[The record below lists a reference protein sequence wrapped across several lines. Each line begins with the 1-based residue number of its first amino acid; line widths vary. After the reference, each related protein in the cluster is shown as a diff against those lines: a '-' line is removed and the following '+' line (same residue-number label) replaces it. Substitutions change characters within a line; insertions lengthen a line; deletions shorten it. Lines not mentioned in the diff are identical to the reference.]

1 METKNQNKIVT
12 APSLEKTQELYE
24 IYRQRYGADKTPE
37 DFYRF
42 MTTPGV
48 ERRSFLLENTQ
59 ARPLSINN
67 TIIHKCV

>member
-12 APSLEKTQELYE
+12 APSLENTRELYG

-42 MTTPGV
+42 MTTPG
-48 ERRSFLLENTQ
+48 FLLENTRT
-59 ARPLSINN
+59 RPLSINN